1 MPKKYSTKQL
11 LDAVEAVRSKAL
23 SVRKAAVKYGVP
35 VMTIQD
41 RVSGKVEDM
50 SSAGRPTVLP
60 SEVEDYLV
68 VKIKEASV
76 KVNAPTHTHTI
87 IVNQGPVSQR
97 NLR

>member
-11 LDAVEAVRSKAL
+11 LDAVAAVRSKSL

-60 SEVEDYLV
+60 LEVEDYLV
-68 VKIKEASV
+68 VKIKAAAV
-76 KVNAPTHTHTI
+76 KVNTYTQT
-87 IVNQGPVSQR
+87 N
-97 NLR
+97 NNFT